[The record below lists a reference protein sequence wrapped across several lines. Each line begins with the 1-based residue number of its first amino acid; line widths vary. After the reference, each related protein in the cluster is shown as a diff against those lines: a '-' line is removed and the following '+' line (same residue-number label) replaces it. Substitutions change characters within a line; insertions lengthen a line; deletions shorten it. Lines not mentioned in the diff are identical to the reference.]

1 MDDDN
6 EEDDE
11 EEDAGEDGLPK
22 SSVKE
27 SKESRI
33 QVLEYLQ
40 YVINLELD

>member
-6 EEDDE
+6 EEGDE

-27 SKESRI
+27 SMESRI

-40 YVINLELD
+40 YGINLELD